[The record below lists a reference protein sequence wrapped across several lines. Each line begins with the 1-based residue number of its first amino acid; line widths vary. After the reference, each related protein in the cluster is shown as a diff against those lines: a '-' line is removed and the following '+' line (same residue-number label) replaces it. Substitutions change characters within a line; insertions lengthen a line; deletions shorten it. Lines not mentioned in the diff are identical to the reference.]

1 MIRVGIVGCGYWG
14 PNLVRTFAEIEGAQL
29 VTVSDLRSGRLDFV
43 RRRHPLLKTTI
54 DASDVLSD
62 STIDAVIIATPPDTH
77 YALATQALNNGK
89 HVFLEKPLATSVS
102 DAEKIVDLAER
113 AHRTLIVGH
122 LFLYAPA
129 VMQIRSLL
137 QSGELGAIH
146 YISST
151 RANLGPPKPKID
163 VLWDLA
169 PHDLSIILDLMND
182 SPIEVVAQGASFT
195 HADLADTVFLTL
207 RFSDGRLAH
216 IHVSWLTP
224 NKIRLLQVVC
234 SRGVAVYDDVQPVH
248 KVQVHRPG
256 IDNRPQAGD
265 SDAMALS
272 YGPGG
277 MWAPP
282 LQTDEPL
289 RLECKDFIE
298 SIVSGRRPLSNG
310 QRGLEVVRILERAS
324 YSLRHSG
331 KIVSAGTP
339 EISEAAG
346 ARL

>member
-14 PNLVRTFAEIEGAQL
+14 PNLVRAFAEIEGVQL

-43 RRRHPLLKTTI
+43 SRRYPLLKTTI

-89 HVFLEKPLATSVS
+89 HVFVEKPLATSVS

-113 AHRTLIVGH
+113 TNRTLIVGH

-137 QSGELGAIH
+137 QNGELGAIH

-169 PHDLSIILDLMND
+169 PHDLSIILELMND
-182 SPIEVVAQGASFT
+182 SPIEVLAQGASFT
-195 HADLADTVFLTL
+195 HADLADAVFLTL
-207 RFSDGRLAH
+207 RFFDGRLAH

-234 SRGVAVYDDVQPVH
+234 SRGVAVYDDMQPVH

-282 LQTDEPL
+282 LQADEPL
-289 RLECKDFIE
+289 RSECKDFIE
-298 SIVSGRRPLSNG
+298 SIISGRRPLSNG

-324 YSLRHSG
+324 YSLRHNRR
-331 KIVSAGTP
+331 IVPAGTP
-339 EISEAAG
+339 EVSEGAG